1 MILAAGRGERMRP
14 LTDHTPKPLIKVAR
28 KWLIVYH
35 LEQLSGLGIKDVV
48 INHAWLGEQ
57 IPAHVGNGERYS
69 LHAQFSDESQGALET
84 AGGIIKALPMLG
96 SEPFLVLN
104 GDVFVAPHLSNLPQL
119 PEGKLAHLW
128 LVENPDHNIAGDF
141 SLSSGTIQNKKADS
155 VAYTFSGIAIYHPE
169 FFKSSLVTSESD
181 NAINTAADG
190 KLPLGPMLR
199 QAADKGLV
207 SGELLAAH
215 WTDVGTPERLK
226 QLEEQLVNHQLQG

>member
-1 MILAAGRGERMRP
+1 MRP
-14 LTDHTPKPLIKVAR
+14 LTDHTPKPLIKVAG
-28 KWLIVYH
+28 KCLIDYH

-57 IPAHVGNGERYS
+57 IPVHVGNGERYS

-84 AGGIIKALPMLG
+84 AGGIIKALPLLG
-96 SEPFLVLN
+96 DEPFLVLN
-104 GDVFVAPHLSNLPQL
+104 GDVFVTPHLTSLPQL
-119 PEGKLAHLW
+119 PTGKLVHLW
-128 LVENPDHNIAGDF
+128 LVENPEHNTAGDF
-141 SLSSGTIQNKKADS
+141 SLSSGTIKNK
-155 VAYTFSGIAIYHPE
+155 VAGSATYTFSGIAIYHPE
-169 FFKSSLVTSESD
+169 FFKTALVSSENG
-181 NAINTAADG
+181 NAANTAAEG

-199 QAADKGLV
+199 QAAENGLV